1 MKDSNTIDII
11 FKNKLKDFQEVPP
24 EALWGKIHSNIAQPS
39 GITTGTALQKSLF
52 TNRRFITGIS
62 IAASIILTV
71 LLINYF
77 NPKSQTEQI
86 AEKSPKT
93 ISYKKGDIANQETAH
108 NTTLNTTKK
117 TEELTQNK
125 EIIVVD
131 NLSPTI
137 TPTLKSSKEKDIV
150 QQEKVAIPETEENI
164 IENPEIVFLEEQITP
179 KKVLQSVETNKNIIA
194 TNNSYEV
201 KPKIDDNLLLITEN
215 IQQPKEPTQKEI
227 TIQKEEKISLD
238 EPEQIISENIKEKE
252 EKIAEQKPQT
262 EKIIQEKL
270 DNPSPVEPQTP
281 INRSEYPWSIGG
293 YFSKDFIFNS
303 ASSES
308 GTKNSYSF
316 DLAVNYKY
324 HNYSIQTGL
333 GLDYSED
340 NWDYL
345 IKYKRNEYL
354 GSYEC
359 VDSIWFSPY
368 FDTITNSIV
377 MLPNYIT
384 STESVYDSINHSLSK
399 QSKNHYYYLHVPLV
413 LGYKFYEAKKLS
425 MSINGGAMLSI
436 LIVKNEP
443 TIGYYDEGIRVTSI
457 DDMKL
462 TRIKTNWQLLLGLN
476 IEYQLVNKLSIAI
489 EPSLKY
495 YVKSIY
501 NTNNINSKN
510 PYSLGL
516 GVGLIYNFVK

>member
-1 MKDSNTIDII
+1 MKNSNTIDKI

-62 IAASIILTV
+62 IAASIIVTV
-71 LLINYF
+71 LLLNYF
-77 NPKSQTEQI
+77 KPQPQTEQI
-86 AEKSPKT
+86 VEKSPKT
-93 ISYKKGDIANQETAH
+93 ISYKKGNIVNQETAKS
-108 NTTLNTTKK
+108 TTQTTSQK
-117 TEELTQNK
+117 TK
-125 EIIVVD
+125 EITENNDVVIVD

-137 TPTLKSSKEKDIV
+137 TPTLESSKEKDIV
-150 QQEKVAIPETEENI
+150 QQEIVAIPETEENI
-164 IENPEIVFLEEQITP
+164 IENPEILLEKQITA
-179 KKVLQSVETNKNIIA
+179 KKVLQSEETNKDILA

-215 IQQPKEPTQKEI
+215 IQQPNDPNQKEI
-227 TIQKEEKISLD
+227 TTQKEEKASLE

-262 EKIIQEKL
+262 EKIISEKL

-333 GLDYSED
+333 GLDYSDD

-368 FDTITNSIV
+368 FDTITNSIIMV
-377 MLPNYIT
+377 PNYVT
-384 STESVYDSINHSLSK
+384 SSESVYDSINHSFSK
-399 QSKNHYYYLHVPLV
+399 QSENHYYYLHVPLV
-413 LGYKFYEAKKLS
+413 LGYKFYEANKLS

-462 TRIKTNWQLLLGLN
+462 TRIKTNWQLLLGVN
-476 IEYQLVNKLSIAI
+476 IEYQLLNKLSIAV

-510 PYSLGL
+510 PYSVGL